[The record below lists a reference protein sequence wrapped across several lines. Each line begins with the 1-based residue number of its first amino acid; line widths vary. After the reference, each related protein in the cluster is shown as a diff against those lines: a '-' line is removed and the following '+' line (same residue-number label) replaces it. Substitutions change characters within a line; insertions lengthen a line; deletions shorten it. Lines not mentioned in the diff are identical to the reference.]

1 MVERCP
7 RCGVKFE
14 REEGYFLG
22 AFVVNFGVVLILL
35 GIFIGVSMAIT
46 LPDPPV
52 GALSLAGVALCVV
65 VAIGFYPS
73 SKTVWSA
80 FDLWMR
86 WLDPDE
92 EAAAAAARTG
102 LAEKRTDYSP

>member
-1 MVERCP
+1 M
-7 RCGVKFE
+7 KFE

-22 AFVVNFGVVLILL
+22 AFVINFGVVLILL

-52 GALSLAGVALCVV
+52 GMLSFAGVVLCVV
-65 VAIGFYPS
+65 VAIAFYPS
-73 SKTVWSA
+73 SRTVWSA

-102 LAEKRTDYSP
+102 VAANPADYSA